1 MEWPLWV
8 NLIRDKNGRAAG
20 VHTEIY
26 LESLTAGP
34 LLRLE
39 GTTARSG
46 SNWEGDGNDNGTAD
60 QVTCDKLFD
69 QQCRK
74 RGLVPSDNTVAK
86 TAPQGNAVQTAF
98 QASSLSH
105 KWLFPAGPQRIA
117 EAKVMLRNK
126 CPSQP
131 PSRVL
136 RSTVLMRSSSVRP
149 TKFPQAGMTSK

>member
-1 MEWPLWV
+1 MEWPPWV

-34 LLRLE
+34 LPRLG

-46 SNWEGDGNDNGTAD
+46 GNWEEDGNDNGTAD
-60 QVTCDKLFD
+60 QVTCGK
-69 QQCRK
+69 QRRK
-74 RGLVPSDNTVAK
+74 KGLVPSDKTVAK
-86 TAPQGNAVQTAF
+86 TAPQGDAVQTAF
-98 QASSLSH
+98 QASSLTH
-105 KWLFPAGPQRIA
+105 KWLFPAGPQRTA

-136 RSTVLMRSSSVRP
+136 RSTALMRLSSVRP
-149 TKFPQAGMTSK
+149 TKFPPAGMTSK